1 MSVKRTY
8 AFDCAMTTN
17 RCTADRSGFTCSF
30 GPTAGDPEAPARV
43 SEEYKRPRA
52 AVVLLDCEFETRCAT
67 WVTLDTVEGPASE
80 LEISRSASSRSVV
93 DCTEVCSSFLP
104 SLNRPAARMTDL
116 LPASWRAL
124 AR

>member
-1 MSVKRTY
+1 MSIQRTSY
-8 AFDCAMTTN
+8 AFDCAVVTS
-17 RCTADRSGFTCSF
+17 RCTVDRSRFTCSF

-52 AVVLLDCEFETRCAT
+52 AVALLDCEFETRCAI

-93 DCTEVCSSFLP
+93 D
-104 SLNRPAARMTDL
+104 
-116 LPASWRAL
+116 
-124 AR
+124 